1 MGAGGKKPAM
11 KEIDETRGAGR
22 DEAFEAIIARIKSV
36 GGEVTE
42 DETNPLYTEVG
53 TQELEVGY
61 ERVVQFSLN
70 RFDFKLSRRVETQS
84 IQGEGHQKRLSELAS
99 PRIKFV
105 LKRKPD
111 NTQDWQLVDLE
122 DMF

>member
-22 DEAFEAIIARIKSV
+22 DEAFEAIIDRIKSA

-42 DETNPLYTEVG
+42 DQFNPLYTEIG
-53 TQELEVGY
+53 TQEFEVGS

-84 IQGEGHQKRLSELAS
+84 VQGEGHKKSLSDLTS
-99 PRIKFV
+99 PRIKFI

-111 NTQDWQLVDLE
+111 TTQDWQSVDLE

>member
-1 MGAGGKKPAM
+1 MGAGGKKPPM

-22 DEAFEAIIARIKSV
+22 DEAFEAIVDRIKSV

-42 DETNPLYTEVG
+42 DTTSPLYSEVG
-53 TQELEVGY
+53 DQELEVGY

-70 RFDFKLSRRVETQS
+70 RFDFKLSRRVETQA
-84 IQGEGHQKRLSELAS
+84 IQGEGHTKHLSVLAS
-99 PRIKFV
+99 PRIKFI

-111 NTQDWQLVDLE
+111 NSQDWQLVDLE
-122 DMF
+122 NMF

>member
-1 MGAGGKKPAM
+1 MGAGGKKPPM
-11 KEIDETRGAGR
+11 KEIEETRGAGR
-22 DEAFEAIIARIKSV
+22 DEAFEAIIDRIKSV

-42 DETNPLYTEVG
+42 DNSSPLYSEVG
-53 TQELEVGY
+53 DQELEVGY

-70 RFDFKLSRRVETQS
+70 RFDFKLSRRVETQA
-84 IQGEGHQKRLSELAS
+84 IQGEGHTKHLSALAS
-99 PRIKFV
+99 PRIKFI

-111 NTQDWQLVDLE
+111 NSQDWQLVDLE

>member
-22 DEAFEAIIARIKSV
+22 DEAFEAIIERIKSV

-42 DETNPLYTEVG
+42 DDTSPLYAEIG

-84 IQGEGHQKRLSELAS
+84 IQGEGHTKRLSVLAT
-99 PRIKFV
+99 PHIKFI

-111 NTQDWQLVDLE
+111 NSQDWQLVDLE
-122 DMF
+122 NMF

>member
-1 MGAGGKKPAM
+1 M
-11 KEIDETRGAGR
+11 KEIDETRNAGR
-22 DEAFEAIIARIKSV
+22 DEAFEAIIDRIKSV
-36 GGEVTE
+36 GGDVTE
-42 DETNPLYTEVG
+42 DDTSPLYTEVG
-53 TQELEVGY
+53 AQELEVGY

-70 RFDFKLSRRVETQS
+70 RFDFKLSRRVETQA
-84 IQGEGHQKRLSELAS
+84 IQGEGHTKHLSSLPS
-99 PRIKFV
+99 PRIKFI